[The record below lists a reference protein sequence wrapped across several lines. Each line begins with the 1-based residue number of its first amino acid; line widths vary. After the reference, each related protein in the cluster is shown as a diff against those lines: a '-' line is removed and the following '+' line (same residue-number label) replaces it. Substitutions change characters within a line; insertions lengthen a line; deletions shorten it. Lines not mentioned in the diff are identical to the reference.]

1 MPLKQ
6 ILVLF
11 VTIFA
16 ILLAMIVAV
25 PLLGHLGGLAKDSP
39 GSDGQGFSVNEST
52 IDKGAEITL
61 VWVPTGLVTGIG
73 MWMFVSVLAL
83 LAFRGAV

>member
-1 MPLKQ
+1 MPLKE
-6 ILVLF
+6 ILVLV

-16 ILLAMIVAV
+16 ILLAMLVAV
-25 PLLGHLGGLAKDSP
+25 PLLGHLGGLAKDSV
-39 GSDGQGFSVNEST
+39 GSDGQGFSVDDST

-61 VWVPTGLVTGIG
+61 VWVPTGLTVGVG
-73 MWMFVSVLAL
+73 MWMFVGVLAL